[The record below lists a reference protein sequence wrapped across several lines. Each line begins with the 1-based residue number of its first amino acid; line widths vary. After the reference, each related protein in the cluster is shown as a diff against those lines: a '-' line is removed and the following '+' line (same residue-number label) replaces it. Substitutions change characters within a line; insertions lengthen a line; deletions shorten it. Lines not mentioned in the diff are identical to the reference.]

1 MIIWLA
7 SYPKSGN
14 TWVRS
19 LISSYYFSKDSF
31 KFSDLKKIPNF
42 SVGDFIKDKYLL
54 KSNTDVTRQWLQ
66 VQELINKQYK
76 KALFFKTHNACVS
89 VNNNN
94 FTNSDYSAGCI
105 YIVRDPRNVITSYK
119 NFEGQSYE
127 EVFNHMNNQ
136 DGFLFGNK
144 NFETTFGFK
153 GFEYISSWSNNYN
166 SWVKNKQNVPICI
179 VKYEDLIKNTL
190 GQLKKIITFI
200 GRVQNINNFKF
211 NLEKGLRA
219 VADSDF
225 KKLSQME
232 MKEEFQERSKNQL
245 DSKFFNLGQKNN
257 WETIL
262 PRNIKEQIEENFGS
276 EMKELNYL

>member
-1 MIIWLA
+1 M
-7 SYPKSGN
+7 
-14 TWVRS
+14 
-19 LISSYYFSKDSF
+19 
-31 KFSDLKKIPNF
+31 
-42 SVGDFIKDKYLL
+42 
-54 KSNTDVTRQWLQ
+54 
-66 VQELINKQYK
+66 
-76 KALFFKTHNACVS
+76 
-89 VNNNN
+89 
-94 FTNSDYSAGCI
+94 
-105 YIVRDPRNVITSYK
+105 ITSYK

>member
-1 MIIWLA
+1 M
-7 SYPKSGN
+7 
-14 TWVRS
+14 
-19 LISSYYFSKDSF
+19 
-31 KFSDLKKIPNF
+31 
-42 SVGDFIKDKYLL
+42 GDFIKDKYLL

-76 KALFFKTHNACVS
+76 KTLFFKIYFINS
-89 VNNNN
+89 IINI
-94 FTNSDYSAGCI
+94 FTNKDNSAGCI

-119 NFEGQSYE
+119 NFQINYE

-200 GRVQNINNFKF
+200 GRVQNINNFEF

-232 MKEEFQERSKNQL
+232 MKEEFSIGGAQTTTSV
-245 DSKFFNLGQKNN
+245 GQKNN
-257 WETIL
+257 WEIYPNPTKNTLTIEGIWPL
-262 PRNIKEQIEENFGS
+262 IGRRFLLSRFVHRAKEIRITFCFF
-276 EMKELNYL
+276 KF